1 MSFGYP
7 ALLFLAFVLLS
18 IAIGLVVQAER
29 RRRAQLVSFGDPT
42 LLARGSSLPSNRG
55 PAIRSGLRVAAFGL
69 GLIALARPQLG
80 DREAELAHTGRDVL
94 VVLDLSRS
102 MNVADPPLRSAR
114 AASRLALAKRLAW
127 ETVSASPGDRVG
139 LIVFGGSA
147 FLQLPLTPDQATL
160 RLFLDAAST
169 DDLGDPATDL
179 SAALV
184 TAARTFE
191 HEGERGRR
199 AILVVSDGESGEGD
213 LDDAIASVRR
223 LAIPVFTIGVGTSA
237 GGPVPADSS
246 EAPERFHRD
255 HVGRIAISRLQEED
269 LRHVAAATGG
279 VFARWDRPVDLRQ
292 LTAALGKVQVR
303 TLSSQKSKERAD
315 RFHWPVGLAVIL
327 LGIEAFP
334 GRKGRRGRKG
344 RGGRSG
350 SGDQGSTVTLEGTLA
365 KQAEAEGAKTRKT
378 VPTAGVSTLVLLLAL
393 LGCTG
398 DAGQGDRLY
407 QAGNYHEAFNAY
419 HRALARDSTP
429 DLVYQTGNTLYRL
442 RRYDDAAERF
452 RQATWGSEQL
462 RQRSFYNLG
471 NALVRAAEETPESN
485 ERLHRAVAAY
495 EEALRLDPSD
505 ADAKW
510 NLELALRRLG
520 DDRTSG
526 GSRGRGRSADY
537 GRGNMNQPGYE
548 GNPEA
553 AVGAMAGGGFGS
565 GEGESV
571 EQLDEEQAR
580 RLLDAVQ
587 REQLTTHEGKRMR
600 ETPAGGRDW

>member
-7 ALLFLAFVLLS
+7 ALLVLAIVLVPL
-18 IAIGLVVQAER
+18 AIGMVVRAER
-29 RRRAQLVSFGDPT
+29 RRRSQLTSFGDPT
-42 LLARGSSLPSNRG
+42 LLARGSSLPSDRA
-55 PAIRSGLRVAAFGL
+55 PAIRSGLLIGALAL

-80 DREAELAHTGRDVL
+80 EREAELAHTGRDVL

-102 MNVADPPLRSAR
+102 MNVADPPLGSGRVT
-114 AASRLALAKRLAW
+114 RLALAKRLAW
-127 ETVSASPGDRVG
+127 QTVSASPGDRVG

-160 RLFLDAAST
+160 RLFLDAASS

-199 AILVVSDGESGEGD
+199 AVLVVSDGESGEGN
-213 LDDAIASVRR
+213 LDDALSSVRR

-255 HVGRIAISRLQEED
+255 HLGRIAISRLQEED

-279 VFARWDRPVDLRQ
+279 MFARWDRATDLRL

-315 RFHWPVGLAVIL
+315 RFQWPLGLTVMLLAIEEVI
-327 LGIEAFP
+327 
-334 GRKGRRGRKG
+334 GRGGRRGRRG
-344 RGGRSG
+344 RRGRTDKETG
-350 SGDQGSTVTLEGTLA
+350 VTLERTLA
-365 KQAEAEGAKTRKT
+365 KQAEAEGAKTRT
-378 VPTAGVSTLVLLLAL
+378 EVNPAGAATMALLLILIA
-393 LGCTG
+393 CSR

-407 QAGNYHEAFNAY
+407 QAGNYHGAY
-419 HRALARDSTP
+419 DAYRRALVKDSTP
-429 DLVYQTGNTLYRL
+429 QLVYQTGNTLYRL

-452 RQATWGSEQL
+452 RQATWGPDQL

-471 NALVRAAEETPESN
+471 NALVRASEETPESN
-485 ERLHRAVAAY
+485 ERLHRAIAAY

-505 ADAKW
+505 GDAKW

-587 REQLTTHEGKRMR
+587 REQLTTHEGKRLR
-600 ETPAGGRDW
+600 ETPAGGQDW

>member
-7 ALLFLAFVLLS
+7 ALLLLAIILVPL
-18 IAIGLVVQAER
+18 AIGLVVHAER
-29 RRRAQLVSFGDPT
+29 RRRAQLASFGDPAV
-42 LLARGSSLPSNRG
+42 LARGSSLPSDRA
-55 PAIRSGLRVAAFGL
+55 PAIRSRLGVAAFAL

-80 DREAELAHTGRDVL
+80 KREAELAHTGRDVL

-102 MNVADPPLRSAR
+102 MNVADVSLSLRSR
-114 AASRLALAKRLAW
+114 PGQAATARLALAKRLAW

-139 LIVFGGSA
+139 LVVFGGSA

-160 RLFLDAAST
+160 RLFLDAASS

-199 AILVVSDGESGEGD
+199 ALLVVSDGESGEGD

-223 LAIPVFTIGVGTSA
+223 LSIPVFTIGVGTSA

-255 HVGRIAISRLQEED
+255 HIGRIAISRLQEED
-269 LRHVAAATGG
+269 LRHVASATGG
-279 VFARWDRPVDLRQ
+279 AFARWDRPVDLRQ

-315 RFHWPVGLAVIL
+315 RFQWPLGAAVLL
-327 LGIEAFP
+327 LGLEAWV
-334 GRKGRRGRKG
+334 GRRGRRG
-344 RGGRSG
+344 RRGRSTAVTQGAGGGAVIG
-350 SGDQGSTVTLEGTLA
+350 SPAGSTFA
-365 KQAEAEGAKTRKT
+365 
-378 VPTAGVSTLVLLLAL
+378 LVLLVTLLA
-393 LGCTG
+393 CSG
-398 DAGQGDRLY
+398 DAGEGDRLY
-407 QAGNYHEAFNAY
+407 QEGNYHGAY
-419 HRALARDSTP
+419 DAYRRALARDSTP
-429 DLVYQTGNTLYRL
+429 QLVYQTGNTLYRL

-452 RQATWGSEQL
+452 RQATWGPEQL

-495 EEALRLDPSD
+495 EEALRLDPAD

-520 DDRTSG
+520 DDRTAG

-600 ETPAGGRDW
+600 ETPSGGRDW

>member
-7 ALLFLAFVLLS
+7 AVLVLAIGLIPL
-18 IAIGLVVQAER
+18 AIGLVVRAER
-29 RRRAQLVSFGDPT
+29 RRRAQLAHFGDPV
-42 LLARGSSLPSNRG
+42 LLARGSNLPSDRDPG
-55 PAIRSGLRVAAFGL
+55 VRSGLRVAAFAL
-69 GLIALARPQLG
+69 GMIALARPQLG

-102 MNVADPPLRSAR
+102 MNVADVSLRSGPDR
-114 AASRLALAKRLAW
+114 TDRLGLAKRLAW

-147 FLQLPLTPDQATL
+147 FLQLPLTPDQTTL
-160 RLFLDAAST
+160 RLFLDAASS
-169 DDLGDPATDL
+169 DDLADPATDL

-191 HEGERGRR
+191 HVGERGRR

-213 LDDAIASVRR
+213 LDDAISSVRR

-237 GGPVPADSS
+237 GAPVPADSS

-255 HVGRIAISRLQEED
+255 HIGRIAISRLQEED
-269 LRHVAAATGG
+269 LRHVAATTGAA
-279 VFARWDRPVDLRQ
+279 FARWDRPADLRQ
-292 LTAALGKVQVR
+292 LTAGLGKIQVR
-303 TLSSQKSKERAD
+303 TLSSQKTRERAD
-315 RFHWPVGLAVIL
+315 RFQWPLGLAVL
-327 LGIEAFP
+327 LIAVESLG
-334 GRKGRRGRKG
+334 GRRGRRGRKG
-344 RGGRSG
+344 RK
-350 SGDQGSTVTLEGTLA
+350 TAVTLERTLA
-365 KQAEAEGAKTRKT
+365 KQGEAEGAKTRAGVT
-378 VPTAGVSTLVLLLAL
+378 TAGAATVVLLLPLIA
-393 LGCTG
+393 CSG
-398 DAGQGDRLY
+398 DAGQGERLY
-407 QAGNYHEAFNAY
+407 QAGNYHGAYDAFR
-419 HRALARDSTP
+419 RALAEDSTP
-429 DLVYQTGNTLYRL
+429 QVIFETGNTLYRL

-452 RQATWGSEQL
+452 RQATWGPAQL

-471 NALVRAAEETPESN
+471 NALVRSAEETPQSN
-485 ERLHRAVAAY
+485 ERLHGAVTAY
-495 EEALRLDPSD
+495 EEAVRLDPSD

-587 REQLTTHEGKRMR
+587 REQLTTHEGKRSR
-600 ETPAGGRDW
+600 ETPSGGRDW

>member
-7 ALLFLAFVLLS
+7 ALLVLTIVLVLL
-18 IAIGLVVQAER
+18 AIRMVVKAER
-29 RRRAQLVSFGDPT
+29 RRRLQLTSFGDPA
-42 LLARGSSLPSNRG
+42 LLARSSSLPSHRG
-55 PAIRSGLRVAAFGL
+55 PAIRSGLRVGALAL

-80 DREAELAHTGRDVL
+80 EREAELAHTGRDVL

-102 MNVADPPLRSAR
+102 MNVADPGLRRGQAPTN
-114 AASRLALAKRLAW
+114 RLALAKRLAW
-127 ETVSASPGDRVG
+127 QTVSAAPGDRVG

-160 RLFLDAAST
+160 RLFLDAASS

-213 LDDAIASVRR
+213 LDDAISSVRR

-246 EAPERFHRD
+246 EAPYRFHRD

-279 VFARWDRPVDLRQ
+279 VFARWDRATDLRE
-292 LTAALGKVQVR
+292 LSAALGKVQVR
-303 TLSSQKSKERAD
+303 TLSSQKSRERAD
-315 RFHWPVGLAVIL
+315 RFQWPLGVAVLL
-327 LGIEAFP
+327 LGLESWI
-334 GRKGRRGRKG
+334 GRTRRTRRKGRTGRTT
-344 RGGRSG
+344 
-350 SGDQGSTVTLEGTLA
+350 TVTLERTLA
-365 KQAEAEGAKTRKT
+365 RRADAKGAKTRT
-378 VPTAGVSTLVLLLAL
+378 PIPPAGVATLILLIALLA
-393 LGCTG
+393 CSG

-407 QAGNYHEAFNAY
+407 QAGNYHGAY
-419 HRALARDSTP
+419 DAYRRALTKDSTP
-429 DLVYQTGNTLYRL
+429 QLVYQTGNTLYRL

-452 RQATWGSEQL
+452 RQATWGPDQL

-471 NALVRAAEETPESN
+471 NALVRAAEETPESK

-587 REQLTTHEGKRMR
+587 REQLTTHEGKRLR
-600 ETPAGGRDW
+600 ETPTGGRDW

>member
-1 MSFGYP
+1 MSFAYP
-7 ALLFLAFVLLS
+7 GLLLLAAVLFPLGFVL
-18 IAIGLVVQAER
+18 VVRAER
-29 RRRAQLVSFGDPT
+29 SRRAQLVSFGDPAVLVRSSNLPSDRAT
-42 LLARGSSLPSNRG
+42 RIRSSLG
-55 PAIRSGLRVAAFGL
+55 VAAVAL
-69 GLIALARPQLG
+69 GLLALARPQFG
-80 DREAELAHTGRDVL
+80 EREAELAQTGRDVV

-102 MNVADPPLRSAR
+102 MNVPDVSLRSGAGRVAR
-114 AASRLALAKRLAW
+114 LTLAKRLAW

-139 LIVFGGSA
+139 LIVFGGGA

-179 SAALV
+179 SAALA
-184 TAARTFE
+184 TAAQTFE

-213 LDDAIASVRR
+213 LNDAIARVRR
-223 LAIPVFTIGVGTSA
+223 LAIPVFTIGVGTRA
-237 GGPVPADSS
+237 GAPVPADSS
-246 EAPERFHRD
+246 EAPEPFHRD
-255 HVGRIAISRLQEED
+255 NIGRIAISRLQEED

-279 VFARWDRPVDLRQ
+279 TFARWDRPLDLRQ
-292 LTAALGKVQVR
+292 LTASLGKVRVR
-303 TLSSQKSKERAD
+303 TLSSQKSRERAD
-315 RFHWPVGLAVIL
+315 RFQWPLGAAVLL
-327 LGIEAFP
+327 LGWESWM
-334 GRKGRRGRKG
+334 GRTRRTRRTGRTPQGGGTRRTGRTVA
-344 RGGRSG
+344 G
-350 SGDQGSTVTLEGTLA
+350 SAVA
-365 KQAEAEGAKTRKT
+365 
-378 VPTAGVSTLVLLLAL
+378 LVLLTLI
-393 LGCTG
+393 GCAG
-398 DAGQGDRLY
+398 DAGKGDRLY
-407 QAGNYHEAFNAY
+407 QAGNYHEAYDAY
-419 HRALARDSTP
+419 RRALAKDSTP
-429 DLVYQTGNTLYRL
+429 QLVYQTGNALYRL
-442 RRYDDAAERF
+442 RRYDDAADRF
-452 RQATWGSEQL
+452 RQATWGPEQL

-495 EEALRLDPSD
+495 EEALRLDPAD

-537 GRGNMNQPGYE
+537 GRGNMNQPDYE
-548 GNPEA
+548 GNREQ

-587 REQLTTHEGKRMR
+587 REQLTTHEGKRLR
-600 ETPAGGRDW
+600 EPTSGGPDW

>member
-7 ALLFLAFVLLS
+7 ALLVLAIVLVPL
-18 IAIGLVVQAER
+18 AIGMVVRAER
-29 RRRAQLVSFGDPT
+29 RRRSQLTSFGEPA
-42 LLARGSSLPSNRG
+42 LLARGSSLPSDRA
-55 PAIRSGLRVAAFGL
+55 PAIRSGLRVGALAL

-80 DREAELAHTGRDVL
+80 EREAELAHTGRDVL

-102 MNVADPPLRSAR
+102 MNVADPPLGSGRVT
-114 AASRLALAKRLAW
+114 RLALAKRLAW
-127 ETVSASPGDRVG
+127 QTVSASPGDRVG

-160 RLFLDAAST
+160 RLFLDAASS

-179 SAALV
+179 SVALE

-199 AILVVSDGESGEGD
+199 AVLVVSDGESGEGN
-213 LDDAIASVRR
+213 LDDALSSVRR

-255 HVGRIAISRLQEED
+255 HLGRIAISRLQEED
-269 LRHVAAATGG
+269 LRRVAAATGG
-279 VFARWDRPVDLRQ
+279 VFARWDRATDLHQ

-315 RFHWPVGLAVIL
+315 RFQWPLGVGVTLLA
-327 LGIEAFP
+327 IESFM
-334 GRKGRRGRKG
+334 GRRGRRG
-344 RGGRSG
+344 RTDMKTGLS
-350 SGDQGSTVTLEGTLA
+350 LERTLA
-365 KQAEAEGAKTRKT
+365 KQAEGAETRTEVNAVGAAT
-378 VPTAGVSTLVLLLAL
+378 VALLLIL
-393 LGCTG
+393 IGCSG

-407 QAGNYHEAFNAY
+407 QAGNYHGAY
-419 HRALARDSTP
+419 DAYRRALVQDSTP
-429 DLVYQTGNTLYRL
+429 QLVYQTGNTLYRL

-452 RQATWGSEQL
+452 RQATWGPDQL

-471 NALVRAAEETPESN
+471 NALVRASEETPESN
-485 ERLHRAVAAY
+485 ERLHRAIAAY

-505 ADAKW
+505 GDAKW

-587 REQLTTHEGKRMR
+587 REQLTTHEGKRLR
-600 ETPAGGRDW
+600 ETPAGGQDW

>member
-7 ALLFLAFVLLS
+7 ALLLPAIVLVPLA
-18 IAIGLVVQAER
+18 IALVVHAER
-29 RRRAQLVSFGDPT
+29 RRRTQLVTFGDPA
-42 LLARGSSLPSNRG
+42 LLARGSSLPSDRG
-55 PAIRSGLRVAAFGL
+55 PAVRSGLRVAAFAL
-69 GLIALARPQLG
+69 GMIALARPQLG

-102 MNVADPPLRSAR
+102 MNVADPPLRSQR
-114 AASRLALAKRLAW
+114 ADTRLALAKRLAW

-160 RLFLDAAST
+160 RLFLQAASS
-169 DDLGDPATDL
+169 DDLADPATDL
-179 SAALV
+179 AAALV

-199 AILVVSDGESGEGD
+199 AILVVSDGESAEGD
-213 LDDAIASVRR
+213 LNDAISSVRR
-223 LAIPVFTIGVGTSA
+223 LAIPVFTIGVGTSVGA
-237 GGPVPADSS
+237 PVPADSS

-255 HVGRIAISRLQEED
+255 HVGRIAISRLQEDD
-269 LRHVAAATGG
+269 LRQIAAATGG
-279 VFARWDRPVDLRQ
+279 AFARWDRAVDLRQ

-315 RFHWPVGLAVIL
+315 RFQWP
-327 LGIEAFP
+327 LGIGVLLIAVESL
-334 GRKGRRGRKG
+334 GGRRGR
-344 RGGRSG
+344 RRRT
-350 SGDQGSTVTLEGTLA
+350 DQETGVALERTLA
-365 KQAEAEGAKTRKT
+365 KQAEAERAKTRTGVTAAGAAT
-378 VPTAGVSTLVLLLAL
+378 VVLLFTLIA
-393 LGCTG
+393 CSS
-398 DAGQGDRLY
+398 DAGQGERLY
-407 QAGNYHEAFNAY
+407 QAGNYHGAYDAFR
-419 HRALARDSTP
+419 RALAEDSTP
-429 DLVYQTGNTLYRL
+429 QLVYQVGNTLYRL
-442 RRYDDAAERF
+442 RRYEDAAQRF
-452 RQATWGSEQL
+452 RQATWGPEQL

-520 DDRTSG
+520 DDRTAG

-600 ETPAGGRDW
+600 ETPGGGRDW

>member
-1 MSFGYP
+1 MSFAYP
-7 ALLFLAFVLLS
+7 GLLPLALMLVPLAIV
-18 IAIGLVVQAER
+18 LVVRAER
-29 RRRAQLVSFGDPT
+29 RRRTQLASFGDPT
-42 LLARGSSLPSNRG
+42 VLSRGSSLPSDRATMIG
-55 PAIRSGLRVAAFGL
+55 SRLCVAGFAL
-69 GLIALARPQLG
+69 GLIAFARPQFG
-80 DREAELAHTGRDVL
+80 EREAELAHTGRDVL

-102 MNVADPPLRSAR
+102 MNVPDVSLRSGAGRVAR
-114 AASRLALAKRLAW
+114 LTLAKRLAW

-179 SAALV
+179 SAALA

-213 LDDAIASVRR
+213 LDDAIAKVRR

-237 GGPVPADSS
+237 GAPVPADSS

-255 HVGRIAISRLQEED
+255 HIGRIAISRLQEED
-269 LRHVAAATGG
+269 LRHLAAATGG
-279 VFARWDRPVDLRQ
+279 AFARWDRPLDLRQ
-292 LTAALGKVQVR
+292 LTASLGKVQVR
-303 TLSSQKSKERAD
+303 TLSSQKSREGAD
-315 RFHWPVGLAVIL
+315 RFQWP
-327 LGIEAFP
+327 LGA
-334 GRKGRRGRKG
+334 
-344 RGGRSG
+344 
-350 SGDQGSTVTLEGTLA
+350 A
-365 KQAEAEGAKTRKT
+365 
-378 VPTAGVSTLVLLLAL
+378 VLLLGLESWMGRTGRGRTRRTGQTRRTRRSGAEARPVATLGSTPL
-393 LGCTG
+393 LLLLTLIACSG
-398 DAGQGDRLY
+398 DAGEGDRLY
-407 QAGNYHEAFNAY
+407 QAGNYHEAYDAY
-419 HRALARDSTP
+419 RHALARDSTP
-429 DLVYQTGNTLYRL
+429 QLVYQTGNTLYRL
-442 RRYDDAAERF
+442 RRYDDAADRF
-452 RQATWGSEQL
+452 RQATRGPEQL

-485 ERLHRAVAAY
+485 DRLHRAVAAY
-495 EEALRLDPSD
+495 EEALRLDPDD

-537 GRGNMNQPGYE
+537 GRGNMNQPDYE
-548 GNPEA
+548 GNPEQ

-587 REQLTTHEGKRMR
+587 REQLSTHEGKRMR
-600 ETPAGGRDW
+600 ESSGGGPDW

>member
-7 ALLFLAFVLLS
+7 AVLVLAIVLVPL
-18 IAIGLVVQAER
+18 AIRMVVRAER
-29 RRRAQLVSFGDPT
+29 RRRSQLTSFGDPA
-42 LLARGSSLPSNRG
+42 LLARGSSLPSDRA
-55 PAIRSGLRVAAFGL
+55 PAIRSGLRVGALAL

-80 DREAELAHTGRDVL
+80 EREAGLAHTGRDVL

-102 MNVADPPLRSAR
+102 MNVADPSMGSGRVT
-114 AASRLALAKRLAW
+114 RLALAKRLAW
-127 ETVSASPGDRVG
+127 QTVSASPGDRVG

-160 RLFLDAAST
+160 RLFLDAASS
-169 DDLGDPATDL
+169 DDLADPATDL
-179 SAALV
+179 SAAIV

-199 AILVVSDGESGEGD
+199 AVLVVSDGESGEGD
-213 LDDAIASVRR
+213 LGDALSSVRR
-223 LAIPVFTIGVGTSA
+223 LAIPVFTIAVGTSA

-246 EAPERFHRD
+246 EAPERFHHD
-255 HVGRIAISRLQEED
+255 HLGRIAISRLQEED

-279 VFARWDRPVDLRQ
+279 VFARWDRAADLRL

-315 RFHWPVGLAVIL
+315 RFQWPLGVAVLL
-327 LGIEAFP
+327 LGLESWK
-334 GRKGRRGRKG
+334 GRKGRKRRK
-344 RGGRSG
+344 RRKSA
-350 SGDQGSTVTLEGTLA
+350 VTLERTLA
-365 KQAEAEGAKTRKT
+365 ERAGAKGAETRSRISA
-378 VPTAGVSTLVLLLAL
+378 AGVVALLLILIA
-393 LGCTG
+393 CSG

-407 QAGNYHEAFNAY
+407 QAGNYHGAY
-419 HRALARDSTP
+419 DAYRRALVKDSTP
-429 DLVYQTGNTLYRL
+429 QLVYRTGNTLYRL

-452 RQATWGSEQL
+452 RQATWGPDQL

-471 NALVRAAEETPESN
+471 NALVRASEETPESN
-485 ERLHRAVAAY
+485 ERLHRAIAAY

-505 ADAKW
+505 GDAKW

-520 DDRTSG
+520 DDRSSG

-587 REQLTTHEGKRMR
+587 REQLTTHEGKRLR

>member
-1 MSFGYP
+1 MSFTYP
-7 ALLFLAFVLLS
+7 GLLLGLMLVPLAMVL
-18 IAIGLVVQAER
+18 VFRAER
-29 RRRAQLVSFGDPT
+29 RRRAQLASFGDPAV
-42 LLARGSSLPSNRG
+42 LSRGSSLPSDR
-55 PAIRSGLRVAAFGL
+55 ATMIRSSLGVAAFAL
-69 GLIALARPQLG
+69 GLIALARPQFG
-80 DREAELAHTGRDVL
+80 EREAELAHTGRDVL

-102 MNVADPPLRSAR
+102 MNVPDVSPRSGAGRVAR
-114 AASRLALAKRLAW
+114 LTLAKRLAW

-179 SAALV
+179 SAALA

-213 LDDAIASVRR
+213 LDDAIAQVRR

-237 GGPVPADSS
+237 GAPVPADSS

-255 HVGRIAISRLQEED
+255 HIGRIAISRLQEED
-269 LRHVAAATGG
+269 LRQVAAATGG
-279 VFARWDRPVDLRQ
+279 AFARWDRPVDLHQ
-292 LTAALGKVQVR
+292 LTASLGKVQVR
-303 TLSSQKSKERAD
+303 TLSSQKSRERAD
-315 RFHWPVGLAVIL
+315 RFQWP
-327 LGIEAFP
+327 LGVA
-334 GRKGRRGRKG
+334 
-344 RGGRSG
+344 
-350 SGDQGSTVTLEGTLA
+350 
-365 KQAEAEGAKTRKT
+365 
-378 VPTAGVSTLVLLLAL
+378 VLLLGLESWMGRTGRTGRSRRTRRTRRSGVAAGTAVPVGSAPL
-393 LGCTG
+393 LFLLTLIACSG
-398 DAGQGDRLY
+398 DAGKGDRLY
-407 QAGNYHEAFNAY
+407 QAGNYHQAY
-419 HRALARDSTP
+419 DAYRRALARDSTP
-429 DLVYQTGNTLYRL
+429 QLVYQTGNALYRL
-442 RRYDDAAERF
+442 RRYDDAAARF
-452 RQATWGSEQL
+452 RQATWGPEQL

-485 ERLHRAVAAY
+485 DRLHRAVTAY
-495 EEALRLDPSD
+495 EEALRLDPAD

-526 GSRGRGRSADY
+526 GSPGRGRSADY
-537 GRGNMNQPGYE
+537 GRGDMNQPGYQ
-548 GNPEA
+548 GNPEQV
-553 AVGAMAGGGFGS
+553 VGAMAGGGFGS

-587 REQLTTHEGKRMR
+587 REQLSTHEGKRMR
-600 ETPAGGRDW
+600 EASGGGPDW

>member
-7 ALLFLAFVLLS
+7 ALLVLAIVLVPLT
-18 IAIGLVVQAER
+18 IGLVVRAER
-29 RRRAQLVSFGDPT
+29 RRRAQLAGFGDPA
-42 LLARGSSLPSNRG
+42 LLAHGSNLPSDRGS
-55 PAIRSGLRVAAFGL
+55 AIRSGLRVAALAL

-102 MNVADPPLRSAR
+102 MNVADVLLRSGTAR
-114 AASRLALAKRLAW
+114 TNRLGLAKRLAW
-127 ETVSASPGDRVG
+127 ETVSASPCDRVG
-139 LIVFGGSA
+139 LVVFGGSA

-160 RLFLDAAST
+160 RLFLEAASS
-169 DDLGDPATDL
+169 DDLADPATDL

-213 LDDAIASVRR
+213 LDDAISTVRR

-255 HVGRIAISRLQEED
+255 HDGRIAISRLQDED
-269 LRHVAAATGG
+269 LRQVATATGG
-279 VFARWDRPVDLRQ
+279 VFARWDRPVDLHQ

-303 TLSSQKSKERAD
+303 PLSSQKSKERAD
-315 RFHWPVGLAVIL
+315 RFQWPLGAAVVL
-327 LGIEAFP
+327 LGLESWM
-334 GRKGRRGRKG
+334 GRKRRKRRKGRK
-344 RGGRSG
+344 
-350 SGDQGSTVTLEGTLA
+350 TAVTLERTLA
-365 KQAEAEGAKTRKT
+365 KQADAEGAKTRT
-378 VPTAGVSTLVLLLAL
+378 GITTAGAATVVLLFTLIA
-393 LGCTG
+393 CSG
-398 DAGQGDRLY
+398 DAGQGERHY
-407 QAGNYHEAFNAY
+407 QAGNYHGAYDAFR
-419 HRALARDSTP
+419 RALAEDSTP
-429 DLVYQTGNTLYRL
+429 QAVYRIGNTLYRL
-442 RRYDDAAERF
+442 RRYEDAAERF
-452 RQATWGSEQL
+452 RQATWGPEQL

-495 EEALRLDPSD
+495 EEALRLDPTD

-587 REQLTTHEGKRMR
+587 REQLTSHEGRRSR
-600 ETPAGGRDW
+600 ETPSGGRDW

>member
-1 MSFGYP
+1 MTFGYP
-7 ALLFLAFVLLS
+7 ALLFLAIVLVPV
-18 IAIGLVVQAER
+18 AIGLVVRADR
-29 RRRAQLVSFGDPT
+29 RRRAQLVSFGEPV

-199 AILVVSDGESGEGD
+199 AILVVSDGENGEGD

-255 HVGRIAISRLQEED
+255 HIGRIAISRLQEED
-269 LRHVAAATGG
+269 LRHMAAATGG
-279 VFARWDRPVDLRQ
+279 AFARWDRPVDLRQ

-315 RFHWPVGLAVIL
+315 RFQWPLGLAVIL
-327 LGIEAFP
+327 LGIEAVP
-334 GRKGRRGRKG
+334 GRRGRRG
-344 RGGRSG
+344 RRGRSWWSG
-350 SGDQGSTVTLEGTLA
+350 SGDQGSTATTP
-365 KQAEAEGAKTRKT
+365 

-393 LGCTG
+393 LGCSG

-419 HRALARDSTP
+419 RRALARDSTP

-452 RQATWGSEQL
+452 RQATWGTEQL

>member
-1 MSFGYP
+1 MSFAYP
-7 ALLFLAFVLLS
+7 ALVLLAGLMVPVV
-18 IAIGLVVQAER
+18 IVLVVRSER
-29 RRRAQLVSFGDPT
+29 QRRDQLARFGDPAI
-42 LLARGSSLPSNRG
+42 LGRGSSLPSDRG
-55 PAIRSGLRVAAFGL
+55 RAVRSGLVMAALVFGL
-69 GLIALARPQLG
+69 LALARPQLG
-80 DREAELAHTGRDVL
+80 EREAELAHSGRDVL

-102 MNVADPPLRSAR
+102 MNVADVSLGPGPGRIAR
-114 AASRLALAKRLAW
+114 LTLAKRLAW
-127 ETVSASPGDRVG
+127 QTVSASPGDRVG

-179 SAALV
+179 SAALA
-184 TAARTFE
+184 TAAQTFE

-213 LDDAIASVRR
+213 LDDALARVRR
-223 LAIPVFTIGVGTSA
+223 LGIPVFTIGVGTSSGA
-237 GGPVPADSS
+237 PVPADSS

-255 HVGRIAISRLQEED
+255 HIGRIAISRLQEEE
-269 LRHVAAATGG
+269 LRHISGATGG
-279 VFARWDRPVDLRQ
+279 VFGRWDRPLDVRQ
-292 LTAALGKVQVR
+292 LTAALGKVQPR

-315 RFHWPVGLAVIL
+315 RFQWPLGAAVVLLA
-327 LGIEAFP
+327 IEAFA
-334 GRKGRRGRKG
+334 GHR
-344 RGGRSG
+344 GRSG
-350 SGDQGSTVTLEGTLA
+350 RSGRNTGITQERPLAKRAEAKRAGRQAVVSAGTLP
-365 KQAEAEGAKTRKT
+365 
-378 VPTAGVSTLVLLLAL
+378 VVFLLVLLACS
-393 LGCTG
+393 GEVG
-398 DAGQGDRLY
+398 KADRLY
-407 QAGNYHEAFNAY
+407 EAGSYHEAYDAY
-419 HRALARDSTP
+419 RRALSKDSTP
-429 DLVYQTGNTLYRL
+429 QLVYQTGNTLYRL

-452 RQATWGSEQL
+452 RQATWGPEQL
-462 RQRSFYNLG
+462 RQRSYYNLG

-485 ERLHRAVAAY
+485 ERLRRAIAAY
-495 EEALRLDPSD
+495 EEALRLDPAD

-548 GNPEA
+548 GNPEQ

-587 REQLTTHEGKRMR
+587 REQLSTHEGKRMR
-600 ETPAGGRDW
+600 EAPSEGRDW